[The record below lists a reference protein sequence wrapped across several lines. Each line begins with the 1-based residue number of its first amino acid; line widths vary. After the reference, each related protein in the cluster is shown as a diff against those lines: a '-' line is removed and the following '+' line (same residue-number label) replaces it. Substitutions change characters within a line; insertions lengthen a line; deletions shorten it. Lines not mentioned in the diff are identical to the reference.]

1 MVDDFDDIDKLR
13 LKKPLPPLPAS
24 VRKKARQAKRA
35 ARQAVTWAQI
45 PHKRGLEL
53 AKRIGIPALAVLLVL
68 EQAIHATGS
77 NRVKLTNGVFERYGI
92 SAQSKSRGLRQL
104 AAAGVITIE
113 QNGKTAPIVT
123 YYWYTKHG
131 KLRI

>member
-1 MVDDFDDIDKLR
+1 MASDDFDDDIDQLLAKG
-13 LKKPLPPLPAS
+13 PPPPLPAS
-24 VRKKARQAKRA
+24 ARKKARHAKRA

-68 EQAIHATGS
+68 EQVIHATGS

-92 SAQSKSRGLRQL
+92 SKQSKMRGLRQL
-104 AAAGVITIE
+104 AVAGVITVE
-113 QNGKTAPIVT
+113 QTE
-123 YYWYTKHG
+123 WQ
-131 KLRI
+131 LRS